1 MTFDLAKY
9 KLRSQ
14 HLVYDD
20 LPWENVPDTHLDE
33 EAINALGYMMDIEGY
48 TSVYLSQLLV
58 SGACLE
64 PTITGF
70 LHVWAYEEMYH
81 SDALRKF
88 LESYGVD
95 VPDSR
100 ARDLRMHTNGM
111 RMFNT
116 AVIMVASRWTTVFP
130 AIYLTIGAANELTT
144 LTGYERLAEKT
155 RHPVL
160 SALLARI
167 VKQERQHYAFYRW
180 KAAEYLGASRL
191 ARLVTRRYLQS
202 TFVAVGDGAKSK
214 EEIYR
219 LARYLFAGDEGLE
232 AARAIDEEISKLPG
246 LANLGL
252 LERTVQHSSVQGSD
266 APILVSPTHSRMRH
280 AA

>member
-9 KLRSQ
+9 KFRSQ

-88 LESYGVD
+88 LESYGVA

-100 ARDLRMHTNGM
+100 ARDLRMRTNGM
-111 RMFNT
+111 RMLNT
-116 AVIMVASRWTTVFP
+116 AAIMIASRWTTVFP

-144 LTGYERLAEKT
+144 LTGYERLAEQT

-160 SALLARI
+160 AVLLARI

-180 KAAEYLGASRL
+180 KASEYLGASRL
-191 ARLVTRRYLQS
+191 ARVVTRRYLQN

-232 AARAIDEEISKLPG
+232 AARAIDEEIAKLPG
-246 LANLGL
+246 LADLGL
-252 LERTVQHSSVQGSD
+252 LERTVN
-266 APILVSPTHSRMRH
+266 HSRIH
-280 AA
+280 GGAATAVVTSPYCRIRDAA